1 MRAVLVLLLASCN
14 VSPSGTDP
22 IGDFSGDCSSDAVC
36 RGGEVCARSGGC
48 YPPSQ
53 IRSIQVTWT
62 LDGQAASAETCGAS
76 QDLEIDF
83 HGSDGGSLGFAPV
96 PCVAGKFS
104 IDKLPVSFTS
114 VRLGT
119 RGHWASGELDHVT
132 GEAALDLSF

>member
-14 VSPSGTDP
+14 LSPSGS
-22 IGDFSGDCSSDAVC
+22 GDDVSGDCTRDDSC
-36 RGGEVCARSGGC
+36 RNGEVCARSGGC
-48 YPPSQ
+48 YPASQ

-62 LDGQAASAETCGAS
+62 LDGMPASAETCGAS

-83 HGSDGGSLGFAPV
+83 HGRDGGSLGFAPV

-114 VRLGT
+114 VRLGSN
-119 RGHWASGELDHVT
+119 RSHWATGELDAIT
-132 GEAALDLSF
+132 GEVALDLAF

>member
-1 MRAVLVLLLASCN
+1 MRGVLVLLLASCN
-14 VSPSGTDP
+14 LSGS
-22 IGDFSGDCSSDAVC
+22 GDDVSGDCTSDDAC
-36 RGGEVCARSGGC
+36 RDGQVCARSGGC
-48 YPPSQ
+48 YPASQ

-62 LDGQAASAETCGAS
+62 LDGQPASAETCSGS

-114 VRLGT
+114 VRLGR
-119 RGHWASGELDHVT
+119 RGHWASGELDQVT

>member
-1 MRAVLVLLLASCN
+1 MRGVLVLLLASCN
-14 VSPSGTDP
+14 LSPSGS
-22 IGDFSGDCSSDAVC
+22 GDDVSGDCTNDAAC
-36 RGGEVCARSGGC
+36 RNGQVCARSGGC

-62 LDGQAASAETCGAS
+62 LDGQPASSETCGAS
-76 QDLEIDF
+76 PDLEIDF

-114 VRLGT
+114 VRLGSR
-119 RGHWASGELDHVT
+119 RGGWASGELDTIT
-132 GEAALDLSF
+132 GEAALDLSL